1 MFKKNIYRVAI
12 LLITA
17 FIASLLLLTSFY
29 LNLFKNESSNF
40 LLSKLNL
47 VSIDYKYIQ
56 GNLITGFSIHDVAI
70 ESHKYSFTA
79 DLARFSININDII
92 NNFED
97 IDFIKIENSKLF
109 LKDQYFDTSNIE
121 IDNSVYFDVDMFSE
135 LPFRDISLNNFDIIN
150 GDNEIYFKHLKLSSY
165 PDHLIYNL
173 QAYTING
180 NLLNYPFSMNHIN
193 GELSSLNN
201 NVYFNDFK
209 ITNDEDYLFFKNL
222 DLKFQLP
229 NFTSSINVNGDG
241 YTYLYGYNLN
251 IDSLKVFKPKTE
263 KNYKYSIS
271 LGAYTD
277 EYFSFS
283 NISSSDFLAIEN
295 TWNFRINDFTLLNE
309 NFDDIKGLVRHVE
322 DSIYVSIPYNEKD
335 RLRNKLN
342 KSVLG
347 ADLVFYKN
355 IVDINSL
362 IMKIGNF
369 KPLQLKKPTICS
381 IQNDSFSGDN
391 IYLTYKSGELL
402 VKSFTF
408 KNTDHYDFSLYFND
422 FDLDLFRGLNVG
434 GILSGNLRITD
445 EENDNAPFYA
455 TFSNAKVENLS
466 NNAITMDKV
475 GLEGSISN
483 NEVEI
488 ISIDMEKKIGPLN
501 VSGSFSS
508 LDNFYDKIVDNLKI
522 KIK

>member
-47 VSIDYKYIQ
+47 VNIDYKYIQ

-70 ESHKYSFTA
+70 ESQKYSFTA
-79 DLARFSININDII
+79 DLARVSININDII

-209 ITNDEDYLFFKNL
+209 ITNDEDYLF
-222 DLKFQLP
+222 LKILIL
-229 NFTSSINVNGDG
+229 NFNC
-241 YTYLYGYNLN
+241 
-251 IDSLKVFKPKTE
+251 P
-263 KNYKYSIS
+263 
-271 LGAYTD
+271 
-277 EYFSFS
+277 
-283 NISSSDFLAIEN
+283 
-295 TWNFRINDFTLLNE
+295 TLL
-309 NFDDIKGLVRHVE
+309 
-322 DSIYVSIPYNEKD
+322 
-335 RLRNKLN
+335 
-342 KSVLG
+342 
-347 ADLVFYKN
+347 
-355 IVDINSL
+355 
-362 IMKIGNF
+362 
-369 KPLQLKKPTICS
+369 LQL
-381 IQNDSFSGDN
+381 
-391 IYLTYKSGELL
+391 
-402 VKSFTF
+402 
-408 KNTDHYDFSLYFND
+408 
-422 FDLDLFRGLNVG
+422 
-434 GILSGNLRITD
+434 
-445 EENDNAPFYA
+445 
-455 TFSNAKVENLS
+455 
-466 NNAITMDKV
+466 M
-475 GLEGSISN
+475 
-483 NEVEI
+483 
-488 ISIDMEKKIGPLN
+488 
-501 VSGSFSS
+501 
-508 LDNFYDKIVDNLKI
+508 
-522 KIK
+522 